1 VVERE
6 AERDRMTLHC
16 AIEPGSETEAAVA
29 ASLQAV
35 TGLQGEVRLYPGG
48 SAAPDNLA
56 PDIFAN
62 DGKVIDDQRPKG

>member
-1 VVERE
+1 
-6 AERDRMTLHC
+6 MTLHC

-35 TGLQGEVRLYPGG
+35 TGLQGEVRLYPAG
-48 SAAPDNLA
+48 SAAPDVLA